1 MNDLSLQLL
10 SNSSLLSQI
19 FTDLSSEY
27 QVYNFI
33 PSCFLT
39 SQDVEFLSSDYISQ
53 TSYSQKFLDDYFN
66 FTLDDSLLMV
76 KDELLYLLYDDC
88 EDNSI
93 ADAPE
98 LLLDKWIQKSGNL
111 QEIVMEVEQYLNG
124 GTIPEFRNMSFGYS
138 KIVS

>member
-111 QEIVMEVEQYLNG
+111 QEIVMEVEQYLDG
-124 GTIPEFRNMSFGYS
+124 GTIPEFRNMNFGYS

>member
-1 MNDLSLQLL
+1 M
-10 SNSSLLSQI
+10 
-19 FTDLSSEY
+19 
-27 QVYNFI
+27 
-33 PSCFLT
+33 
-39 SQDVEFLSSDYISQ
+39 SQ

-66 FTLDDSLLMV
+66 FTSDDSLLMV

-111 QEIVMEVEQYLNG
+111 QEIVMEVEQYLDG